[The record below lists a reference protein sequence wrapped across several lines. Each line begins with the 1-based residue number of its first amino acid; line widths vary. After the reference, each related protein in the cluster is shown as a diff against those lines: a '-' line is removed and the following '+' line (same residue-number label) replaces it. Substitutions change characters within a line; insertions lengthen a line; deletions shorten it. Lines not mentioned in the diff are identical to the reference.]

1 MNRLLLSGWTLFILL
16 SVCTESFSSMIISQT
31 VAFHFQPHPDLS
43 QFLDI
48 DLIELT
54 VPAALIQ
61 KIGHVFSF
69 FVLTYLL
76 WKQRGSI
83 KSAAAGSFAF
93 AFFTEVLQLFF
104 SRNGC
109 IRDVLID
116 TVGIVLFCG
125 LYVLAKW
132 RKHEMYKK
140 YESRLS

>member
-1 MNRLLLSGWTLFILL
+1 MNRLLLAGWIFFILL
-16 SVCTESFSSMIISQT
+16 SVCTESFSGMVVSQT

-43 QFLDI
+43 QFLDM
-48 DLIELT
+48 DFTELA
-54 VPAALIQ
+54 VPVALIQ
-61 KIGHVFSF
+61 KIGHAFSF

-83 KSAAAGSFAF
+83 KTAAAGSCAF
-93 AFFTEVLQLFF
+93 AFITEVLQLFF

-125 LYVLAKW
+125 LYMLAKR
-132 RKHEMYKK
+132 RKHEMYEK
-140 YESRLS
+140 Y

>member
-1 MNRLLLSGWTLFILL
+1 
-16 SVCTESFSSMIISQT
+16 MIISQT

-43 QFLDI
+43 QFLDV
-48 DLIELT
+48 DFTELT

-93 AFFTEVLQLFF
+93 AFSQKFF
-104 SRNGC
+104 SSSSAGT
-109 IRDVLID
+109 DVFGMCSSIL
-116 TVGIVLFCG
+116 LE
-125 LYVLAKW
+125 LYCFVVY
-132 RKHEMYKK
+132 MC
-140 YESRLS
+140 

>member
-1 MNRLLLSGWTLFILL
+1 MNRLLLAGWILFILL
-16 SVCTESFSSMIISQT
+16 SVCTESFSGMIVSRT
-31 VAFHFQPHPDLS
+31 VAFHFQPYPDLS
-43 QFLDI
+43 PFLDI
-48 DLIELT
+48 DFTELT
-54 VPAALIQ
+54 VPVALIQ

-76 WKQRGSI
+76 LKQWGSI
-83 KSAAAGSFAF
+83 KSSAAGSFAF

-125 LYVLAKW
+125 LYVLAKR
-132 RKHEMYKK
+132 RKLEMSEK

>member
-1 MNRLLLSGWTLFILL
+1 MNRLLLAGWILFILL
-16 SVCTESFSSMIISQT
+16 SVCTESFSGMIVSRT
-31 VAFHFQPHPDLS
+31 VAFHFQPYPDLS
-43 QFLDI
+43 PFLDI
-48 DLIELT
+48 DFTELT
-54 VPAALIQ
+54 VPVALIQ
-61 KIGHVFSF
+61 KIGHVFCF

-76 WKQRGSI
+76 LKQWGSI
-83 KSAAAGSFAF
+83 KSSAAGSFAF

-125 LYVLAKW
+125 LYVLAKR
-132 RKHEMYKK
+132 RKLEMSEK

>member
-1 MNRLLLSGWTLFILL
+1 MNRLLLAGWTLFILL
-16 SVCTESFSSMIISQT
+16 SVCTDSFSGMVVSQT
-31 VAFHFQPHPDLS
+31 VAFHVQPHPDLS
-43 QFLDI
+43 RFLDM
-48 DLIELT
+48 DFTELAI
-54 VPAALIQ
+54 PEALIQ
-61 KIGHVFSF
+61 KTGHAFSF

-76 WKQRGSI
+76 WKQRGSV

-125 LYVLAKW
+125 LFVLAKR
-132 RKHEMYKK
+132 RKHEMYEK
-140 YESRLS
+140 Y

>member
-1 MNRLLLSGWTLFILL
+1 MNRLLLAGWILFILL
-16 SVCTESFSSMIISQT
+16 SVCTESFSGMIVSRT
-31 VAFHFQPHPDLS
+31 VAFHFQPYPDLS
-43 QFLDI
+43 PFLDI
-48 DLIELT
+48 DFTELT
-54 VPAALIQ
+54 VPVALIQ
-61 KIGHVFSF
+61 KIGHVFCF

-76 WKQRGSI
+76 LKQWGSI
-83 KSAAAGSFAF
+83 KSSAAGSFAF

-109 IRDVLID
+109 IRDVLIN
-116 TVGIVLFCG
+116 TIGIVLFCG